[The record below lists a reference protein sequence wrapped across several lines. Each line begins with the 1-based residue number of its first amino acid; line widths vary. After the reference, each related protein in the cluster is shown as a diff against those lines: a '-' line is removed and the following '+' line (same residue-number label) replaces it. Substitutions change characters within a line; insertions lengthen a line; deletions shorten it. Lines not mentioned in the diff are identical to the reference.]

1 MSTEKRPGPPGS
13 LLMPGHPRPTFSA
26 VRDLGVVVAAVW
38 LAAFVIHE
46 FQIPEALETWNR
58 THEQWAIDEV
68 TLVSLCAVAGLGVFS
83 WRRWQESLQIIARH
97 QATLQR
103 LHTTEIEVASKD
115 QLIRTVSH
123 ELRTP
128 LTAILGYAELLE
140 ETQDRSLE
148 REEMISTIIRQG
160 RDLSDIVADLL
171 TRAQSEAKT
180 LSVVA
185 VPVQFVANVNQVLES
200 WNAEERQRVTL
211 IGTAA
216 AVGDPA
222 RVRQIVRNLLSNAF
236 RYGSG
241 AIEVAV
247 GADPDTSWLTVSDE
261 GAGIPEE
268 ERERVFLPYH
278 RVAGDARAPGGLG
291 LGLAISRELA
301 RLMGGDLTYR
311 RGRGRSVFELTLPV
325 KAESSVAA

>member
-1 MSTEKRPGPPGS
+1 MSTETRPGQPGS
-13 LLMPGHPRPTFSA
+13 LLMQGHPRPSLSA
-26 VRDLGVVVAAVW
+26 VCDLALVVAGVW
-38 LAAFVIHE
+38 LAAYVIHK
-46 FQIPEALETWNR
+46 FQIPEALDTWNR
-58 THEQWAIDEV
+58 AHEQWAIDEV
-68 TLVSLCAVAGLGVFS
+68 TLISLCAVGGLGVFS
-83 WRRWQESLQIIARH
+83 WRRWQESLRTIARH

-128 LTAILGYAELLE
+128 LTAILGYAELLG
-140 ETQDRSLE
+140 ETQDRPSD
-148 REEMISTIIRQG
+148 REEMISTILRQG
-160 RDLSDIVADLL
+160 RDLSDIVEDLL

-185 VPVQFVANVNQVLES
+185 VPVQLVANVNQVLES
-200 WNAEERQRVTL
+200 WNSEERKRVSL
-211 IGTAA
+211 AGVPAS

-222 RVRQIVRNLLSNAF
+222 RVRQIVRNLISNAF
-236 RYGSG
+236 RYGGG

-247 GADPDTSWLTVSDE
+247 GSGPDTAWLTVSDE
-261 GAGIPEE
+261 GVGIPED

-278 RVAGDARAPGGLG
+278 RGADGNRTPGGLG

-301 RLMGGDLTYR
+301 RLMGGDLNYR
-311 RGRGRSVFELTLPV
+311 RVRNRSVFELVLPTRAAE
-325 KAESSVAA
+325 KAA

>member
-1 MSTEKRPGPPGS
+1 
-13 LLMPGHPRPTFSA
+13 MPGHPRPTLSA
-26 VRDLGVVVAAVW
+26 VRDLGAVVAAVW
-38 LAAFVIHE
+38 LAAFVIHR
-46 FQIPEALETWNR
+46 FQIPEALEMWNR

-83 WRRWQESLQIIARH
+83 WRRWQESLRTIARH

-128 LTAILGYAELLE
+128 LTAILGYAELLG
-140 ETQDRSLE
+140 ETQDRSPE
-148 REEMISTIIRQG
+148 REEMISTILRQG
-160 RDLSDIVADLL
+160 RDLSDIVEDLL
-171 TRAQSEAKT
+171 TRAQSVAKT
-180 LSVVA
+180 LSVVT
-185 VPVQFVANVNQVLES
+185 VPVQLVANVNQVLES
-200 WNAEERQRVTL
+200 WNPEERLRVTFAG
-211 IGTAA
+211 IPTA

-236 RYGSG
+236 RYGGG

-247 GADPDTSWLTVSDE
+247 GSGPDAVWLTVSDE
-261 GAGIPEE
+261 GGGIPEH

-278 RVAGDARAPGGLG
+278 RVAGGPRAPGGLG

-301 RLMGGDLTYR
+301 RLMGGELTYR
-311 RGRGRSVFELTLPV
+311 RVQNRSVFELVLPV
-325 KAESSVAA
+325 KKDSAAAA